1 MKLYSKLVLMLVLHT
16 LNASCARH
24 IPKPG
29 DPVFLELILNQKNLS
44 RPHLAIHQENYCD
57 EDSVRTKFIII
68 YPTRKKGNHY
78 FFELPGQQH
87 LRYFSIV
94 VTENKMP
101 VYLME
106 DYHFEPGDNIR
117 ISTDT
122 LAAPNTNSLD
132 FSGYAAAKYRC
143 QSEFN
148 DQLHL
153 DSALGEPLY
162 TTGGLYNSNNTY
174 SRKRKLLFEVIDKF
188 DPQLSDDSYALLKA
202 DVIYKT
208 AREMTAD
215 FQERIAEAL
224 KNNDLQLYV
233 SLNSDYSKM
242 LRQKDAASIPDKI
255 KYLSKEYAQYYV
267 ARQVC
272 DYFSQ
277 YMRTN
282 FIGIYNQIY
291 KIKNADLRDKVTV
304 ALFIKHYAEMKTDY
318 HSLLDYALSH
328 IRNKECEEKLRYFAS
343 LH

>member
-1 MKLYSKLVLMLVLHT
+1 MLVLHS
-16 LNASCARH
+16 LNSSAVRSL
-24 IPKPG
+24 PKPG
-29 DPVFLELILNQKNLS
+29 DPVFLELILNQKSLS

-57 EDSVRTKFIII
+57 VDPVRTQFMIV

-94 VTENKMP
+94 VTENKLP

-106 DYHFEPGDNIR
+106 DYHFEPGDHVR
-117 ISTDT
+117 ISTDA
-122 LAAPNTNSLD
+122 LAAAGSNALD
-132 FSGYAAAKYRC
+132 FSGPGAAKYCC
-143 QSEFN
+143 QNEFS
-148 DQLHL
+148 DRMLL

-162 TTGGLYNSNNTY
+162 TEGGIYNNNNTY

-188 DPQLSDDSYALLKA
+188 EPQLSDDSFALLKA

-215 FQERIAEAL
+215 FQERIADAIRA
-224 KNNDLQLYV
+224 NDLQLYV
-233 SLNSDYSKM
+233 SLNSDYPKM
-242 LRQKDAASIPDKI
+242 LRQKDAAPIPDKI
-255 KYLSKEYAQYYV
+255 KYLSKEYAQYCV
-267 ARQVC
+267 TRHVC

-282 FIGIYNQIY
+282 FIGVYNQIT
-291 KIKNADLRDKVTV
+291 KTKNTDLRDKVTV
-304 ALFIKHYAEMKTDY
+304 ALFIMHHAEMKTDY

-328 IRNKECEEKLRYFAS
+328 IKNKECMEKLRYFAS